1 MNRRTHLKSVAAVCL
16 IALAASQP
24 VVAESPMPSLDA
36 EAQAL
41 RDLIIARVGGL
52 DALKVPATD
61 AEMPQPDDAQFA
73 ITDAK
78 KRLGKFLYFDP
89 IRSNNV
95 RPEFGGNR
103 AFAQTISCGS
113 CHLGELAS
121 KAGAVSA
128 FGMGGEGRGFVDPDS
143 GRFVA
148 RRAAVDGL
156 TDTMP
161 TQVDTFDALGALTMS
176 GRFDEVDSPFRVAP
190 SMIGFAMNNRLFWSG
205 PAGETYDETNPAK
218 MNINPNDLPPQEN
231 TVEFTFKAH
240 RMFEMQRFALQ
251 AIPAYRELFARAFP
265 DEAAITELSGNWDD
279 LINDDTIG
287 RAIAAFLRSV
297 ITRNTPFDKF
307 LDGDNSALTAN
318 QLRGATLF
326 YQSAEDG
333 GASCVSCHSG
343 PAMNKT
349 LGDEAGALI
358 DENFHNIGLHDHPLV
373 ELAQT
378 ALNNPNFHDP
388 GRAEAT
394 GDDADRF
401 KFKAPTLRQ
410 LRDGAPFMHSG
421 EFETLTDVV
430 QYFNAGVPAADFSGN
445 HGNLSETFSNPRGN
459 SETGLGL
466 SDDDVNALVDF
477 LENGLYDPAFVTLDP
492 TSTTETFNLNARDL
506 TYDLQLLLLGAENG
520 SIPSGLQ
527 HPQTDAL
534 TGQDLAASDL
544 NATCGS
550 IGLFG
555 LMATLLPML
564 ATRRR
569 LRRR

>member
-1 MNRRTHLKSVAAVCL
+1 MVSRKNFVSTFATASFVVFAPAV
-16 IALAASQP
+16 
-24 VVAESPMPSLDA
+24 VHAETPQ
-36 EAQAL
+36 EV
-41 RDLIIARVGGL
+41 RDLITNRIGSV
-52 DALKVPATD
+52 DAIKVPATD
-61 AEMPQPDDAQFA
+61 ADMPQPADAEFA

-113 CHLGELAS
+113 CHLGETAS

-148 RRAAVDGL
+148 RREAAEGL

-190 SMIGFAMNNRLFWSG
+190 SMIGFAMNTRLFWSG

-251 AIPAYRELFARAFP
+251 SIPAYVELFRRAFP
-265 DEAAITELSGNWDD
+265 DEAAIADLSGNLDD
-279 LINDDTIG
+279 LVNDDTIG
-287 RAIAAFLRSV
+287 RAIAAFLRTV
-297 ITRNTPFDKF
+297 ITRNTPFDAF
-307 LDGDNSALTAN
+307 LNGDDTALTDT
-318 QLRGATLF
+318 QLRGAYLF
-326 YQSAEDG
+326 YQDAADG
-333 GASCVSCHSG
+333 GANCVACHSG

-349 LGDEAGALI
+349 LGDEAGTLI
-358 DENFHNIGLHDHPLV
+358 EENFHNIGLHDHPLV

-378 ALNNPNFHDP
+378 ALNNPDFHDP
-388 GRAEAT
+388 GRAEST
-394 GDDADRF
+394 GNDDDRF

-410 LRDGAPFMHSG
+410 LRDAAPFMHSG
-421 EFETLTDVV
+421 EFTTLREVV
-430 QYFNAGVPAADFSGN
+430 EYFNAGVAAADFSGN
-445 HGNLSETFSNPRGN
+445 HGNLSEQFSNPRGPG
-459 SETGLGL
+459 ETGLGL
-466 SDDDVNALVDF
+466 SEDDINALLDF
-477 LENGLYDPAFVTLDP
+477 LENGLYDPAFAELDP

-506 TYDLQLLLLGAENG
+506 TYDVQLLLLGAQNG
-520 SIPSGLQ
+520 QVPSGLQ

-534 TGQDLAASDL
+534 TGQDLAQTNGLSNL
-544 NATCGS
+544 CGS

-555 LMATLLPML
+555 LMATILPL
-564 ATRRR
+564 IAVKRR

>member
-1 MNRRTHLKSVAAVCL
+1 MTRRTALTPAIGL
-16 IALAASQP
+16 FIALAAGP
-24 VVAESPMPSLDA
+24 VAAETPQEVRDLIANRIGSLDA
-36 EAQAL
+36 
-41 RDLIIARVGGL
+41 I
-52 DALKVPATD
+52 KVPATD
-61 AEMPQPDDAQFA
+61 ADMPQPDDAAFA

-89 IRSNNV
+89 IRANNV

-103 AFAQTISCGS
+103 AFAQSISCGS

-128 FGMGGEGRGFVDPDS
+128 FGMGGEGRGFVDPET

-148 RRAAVDGL
+148 RRAAVEGL

-190 SMIGFAMNNRLFWSG
+190 SMIGFAMNTRLFWSG
-205 PAGETYDETNPAK
+205 PAGEAYDETNSAK

-251 AIPAYRELFARAFP
+251 AIPAYRELFTRAFP
-265 DEAAITELSGNWDD
+265 DEAAISDLSGNWDD

-287 RAIAAFLRSV
+287 RAIAAFLRTV

-307 LDGDNSALTAN
+307 LNGDDSALTDA
-318 QLRGATLF
+318 QLRGAYLF
-326 YQSAEDG
+326 YQAAEDG
-333 GASCVSCHSG
+333 GANCVACHSG

-349 LGDEAGALI
+349 LGDEAGLLI
-358 DENFHNIGLHDHPLV
+358 NENFHNLGLHDHPLV
-373 ELAQT
+373 ELAQE
-378 ALNNPNFHDP
+378 ALNNTAFHDP

-410 LRDGAPFMHSG
+410 LRDAAPFMHSG
-421 EFETLTDVV
+421 EFATLREVV
-430 QYFNAGVPAADFSGN
+430 DYFNAGTPAADFSGN
-445 HGNLSETFSNPRGN
+445 HGNLSEQFTNPRGM

-466 SDDDVNALVDF
+466 SEDDITALIDF
-477 LENGLYDPAFVTLDP
+477 LENGLYDPAFATFDAD
-492 TSTTETFNLNARDL
+492 STTETFNLNARDL
-506 TYDLQLLLLGAENG
+506 TYDLPLLLLGAKNG
-520 SIPSGLQ
+520 SVPSGLQ

-534 TGQDLAASDL
+534 TAQDLAQSNGL
-544 NATCGS
+544 NGLCGS

-564 ATRRR
+564 AGKRR
-569 LRRR
+569 LRR